1 MAPGRLSV
9 PVTSPQDLAKWAIDI
24 GELKA
29 MTNPIQSVYNWYRNT
44 IRNPKYRWWL
54 ILGTLAYVFSP
65 LDLSPD
71 LFPIVGQIDD
81 VVLLTL
87 MVSEVSQWLIDRAK
101 VRKGETVTAT
111 TDSMADKTVDVDAVS
126 VQ

>member
-1 MAPGRLSV
+1 
-9 PVTSPQDLAKWAIDI
+9 
-24 GELKA
+24 

-101 VRKGETVTAT
+101 VRKEETVTAA
-111 TDSMADKTVDVDAVS
+111 TDSTADKTVDVDAVS

>member
-1 MAPGRLSV
+1 
-9 PVTSPQDLAKWAIDI
+9 
-24 GELKA
+24 